1 MRRLFSPAFTLV
13 FFANLFMGMAFFLF
27 VHFPGFLDE
36 LGASEVEIGVI
47 FGVTAVASILVR
59 PQIGTVMDRRGRRP
73 VVLTGNILNIAITAS
88 YLTIS
93 GLGPGVYAIRIVHG
107 LAVAM
112 LFTAFTTLAA
122 DLVPSDRRTQG
133 LALFGISGLMP
144 IALGGVIGDVVLERS
159 GYDAVFLTATAF
171 ALAAGLLSLPVRDVR
186 APAPDDGEG
195 APSFLAALR
204 RPALRPLWW
213 VTLVFSV
220 SLTGYFAFL
229 RTFVDETGLGSVG
242 GFFAAY
248 AVTAIVLRAVAGWL
262 PDRFGAKT
270 VLYPALAVF
279 AAGFVV
285 LASAGSDLA
294 VSVAGALC
302 GAGHAYMF
310 PITYALIV
318 ERSRATELGSAV
330 SIFTGLFDVGTLM
343 GGPTLGV
350 IIGLAGYPTMFL
362 AAGAWVV
369 VGTVVFALLDGD
381 LPVRRLR
388 SAV

>member
-13 FFANLFMGMAFFLF
+13 FLANLFMGMSFFLF

-36 LGASEVEIGVI
+36 LGASEVEIGII
-47 FGVTAVASILVR
+47 FGVTAIASILVR
-59 PQIGTVMDRRGRRP
+59 PQIGTAMDRRGRRP
-73 VVLTGNILNIAITAS
+73 VILTGNVLNIGITAS

-93 GLGPGVYAIRIVHG
+93 GLGPGIYAIRIVHG

-112 LFTAFTTLAA
+112 LFTALTTLAA

-171 ALAAGLLSLPVRDVR
+171 AIATGLFSLPVRDAR

-213 VTLVFSV
+213 ITLAFSI

-248 AVTAIVLRAVAGWL
+248 AVTAIILRAVAGWL

-279 AAGFVV
+279 ATGFVV

-310 PITYALIV
+310 PIIYALIV
-318 ERSRATELGSAV
+318 ERSRASELGSAV

-350 IIGLAGYPTMFL
+350 VIGLAGYPTMFL
-362 AAGAWVV
+362 VAGAWVV
-369 VGTVVFALLDGD
+369 VGTVAFAVLDGD
-381 LPVRRLR
+381 LPLRRLR